1 VKRRSDSVAKQSSA
15 GGVGLRAFEEA
26 PVDRQ
31 LKLFRFL
38 DFTKYVSMLDQRA
51 VFFTRANHL
60 ADPFEGSHLKSW
72 TGGTQD
78 VDDAERRRDSVL
90 VNCWHANAHESAA
103 MWRIYLKSDEG
114 VAIQATVERLESAF
128 EAAAEGLYVGAVRY
142 LDHELDHDR
151 ESAVTG
157 SELGPIF
164 CKRKA
169 FEYERE
175 VRLVKRAGKDRRT
188 GGHYVACD
196 LDRLIERV
204 VVSPAAPSWFAD
216 LVRSVTHRYGFDFR
230 IEDSELGREP
240 PSRENSQRGN

>member
-1 VKRRSDSVAKQSSA
+1 MKRRSDSVAKESTV
-15 GGVGLRAFEEA
+15 GGVGLRIFEHA

-60 ADPFEGSHLKSW
+60 ADPFEGSHPRSW
-72 TGGTQD
+72 TEGTRN

-90 VNCWHANAHESAA
+90 VNCWHANEHESAA

-114 VAIQATVERLESAF
+114 VAIQATVERLEGAF
-128 EAAAEGLYVGAVRY
+128 ESAAEDLYIGAVRY
-142 LDHELDHDR
+142 LDYEHDPALD
-151 ESAVTG
+151 G
-157 SELGPIF
+157 SELGPFF

-169 FEYERE
+169 YEYERE
-175 VRLVKRAGKDRRT
+175 VRLVRRTGKAGKDRRK
-188 GGHYVACD
+188 GGHYLTCD

-204 VVSPAAPSWFAD
+204 VVSPTAPPWFAE

-240 PSRENSQRGN
+240 PSCRQSQRGH

>member
-1 VKRRSDSVAKQSSA
+1 VKRRSESVAEQSSV
-15 GGVGLRAFEEA
+15 GSVGLRPFEEA

-60 ADPFEGSHLKSW
+60 ADPFEGSHPRSW
-72 TGGTQD
+72 MGRTQD
-78 VDDAERRRDSVL
+78 VEDADRRRESVL
-90 VNCWHANAHESAA
+90 VNCWHANEHESAA

-128 EAAAEGLYVGAVRY
+128 DSAAEGLYIGAVRY
-142 LDHELDHDR
+142 QDDERDSGLGR
-151 ESAVTG
+151 
-157 SELGPIF
+157 SELAPFF

-175 VRLVKRAGKDRRT
+175 VRLAKRAGKDRGT
-188 GGHYVACD
+188 GGHYIACD

-204 VVSPAAPSWFAD
+204 VVSPTAPAWFAD
-216 LVRSVTHRYGFDFR
+216 LVRSVTHRYGFDLR

-240 PSRENSQRGN
+240 PSREKSKRGH